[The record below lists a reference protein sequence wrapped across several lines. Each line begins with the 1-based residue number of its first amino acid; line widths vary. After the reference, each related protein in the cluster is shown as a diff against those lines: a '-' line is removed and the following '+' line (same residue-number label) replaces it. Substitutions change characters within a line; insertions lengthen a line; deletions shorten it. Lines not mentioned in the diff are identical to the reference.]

1 MKEYRSHTGQ
11 GVTVHLGPLRRAEYH
26 YVMNDGPFKGR
37 DPRDLADEAIA
48 WLEEYLDRIDSLG
61 A

>member
-1 MKEYRSHTGQ
+1 
-11 GVTVHLGPLRRAEYH
+11 
-26 YVMNDGPFKGR
+26 MNDGPFKGR